1 MLRAEAINKTFGA
14 VVALQ
19 DVALQIPRGEIT
31 GLVGDNGAG
40 KSTLIKII
48 SGVLTPDSGVIE
60 FEGKAANFAS
70 PADARAQGIE
80 TVYQDL
86 ALVGNLSVWAN
97 LYLGR
102 ELTIGPKFLH
112 ILDKPAM
119 HANTNDML
127 KRFVRAVPPIDE
139 SIEFL
144 SGGQRQVVAIARA
157 GAWGSK
163 LILMDEPTAALGVA
177 ETKAVEDVIFGLKQ
191 QGLTILVISHN
202 LDQIFRITDGIWVMR
217 RGRVIGYRRDRE
229 NAAGRDRRHD
239 HRGGGLVADRL
250 MTATPRRWTPLVRSG
265 AAPWRPDRLRSAR
278 RRHVHVEVDLRDV
291 SEPGQCPAAEL
302 RDRDHRMRHDLRDHP
317 RRL

>member
-1 MLRAEAINKTFGA
+1 MNDGPATSDALLRAEAINKSFGA

-40 KSTLIKII
+40 KSTLVKII
-48 SGVLTPDSGVIE
+48 SGVLTPDSGRIE

-86 ALVGNLSVWAN
+86 ALVGNLPR
-97 LYLGR
+97 LGQR
-102 ELTIGPKFLH
+102 LPRTRADCRPEI
-112 ILDKPAM
+112 PAHPRQAAM
-119 HANTNDML
+119 LSNTAKML
-127 KRFVRAVPPIDE
+127 KRFIRNVPPIGE
-139 SIEFL
+139 SVEGL

-163 LILMDEPTAALGVA
+163 LILMDEPTAALGIA
-177 ETKAVEDVIFGLKQ
+177 ETKAVEEVIFGLKQ

-217 RGRVIGYRRDRE
+217 RGRVIGYRR
-229 NAAGRDRRHD
+229 
-239 HRGGGLVADRL
+239 
-250 MTATPRRWTPLVRSG
+250 TATTRPEEIVSMITGAATSRSG
-265 AAPWRPDRLRSAR
+265 A
-278 RRHVHVEVDLRDV
+278 
-291 SEPGQCPAAEL
+291 
-302 RDRDHRMRHDLRDHP
+302 
-317 RRL
+317 